1 MLPAYFP
8 HALRRAS
15 ALMKAGAGQQLFAAG
30 NAVQACYRVVKGR
43 VTLFRTTADGARIVL
58 QQAADGDWLIE
69 PAPYDKTVSCSAI
82 ADRAT
87 TLRAV
92 PVRAFRQA
100 LREDAGFANAWA
112 RETALTARRLQRTVA
127 RLTLPL
133 ASERIL
139 HYIATEADA
148 RTGELTLDFP
158 LCEWARRLG
167 MKGETLSR
175 VLSEL
180 EAGGS
185 ILRSGRRGFRLP

>member
-1 MLPAYFP
+1 
-8 HALRRAS
+8 
-15 ALMKAGAGQQLFAAG
+15 
-30 NAVQACYRVVKGR
+30 
-43 VTLFRTTADGARIVL
+43 
-58 QQAADGDWLIE
+58 
-69 PAPYDKTVSCSAI
+69 
-82 ADRAT
+82 
-87 TLRAV
+87 
-92 PVRAFRQA
+92 
-100 LREDAGFANAWA
+100 
-112 RETALTARRLQRTVA
+112 VA